1 MKREVAGMGPII
13 MEPDEAAAYG
23 GNVNLTRNFT
33 TLCTSAGRIQSSG
46 IFMGTNP
53 LHYSLPFLLL
63 QLSLAS
69 SAILLSRLLR
79 PLGQPVVVSQILV
92 RLLSSLI
99 NC

>member
-1 MKREVAGMGPII
+1 MGPII
-13 MEPDEAAAYG
+13 MESDEAAAYG
-23 GNVNLTRNFT
+23 GNVNLTR

>member
-23 GNVNLTRNFT
+23 GNVNLTR

-69 SAILLSRLLR
+69 SVILLLSRLLR

-92 RLLSSLI
+92 RLLSSLV